1 MFFMHVAIFFIKLYF
16 VLELKCSPKKKKQ
29 AGFSKLS
36 NAKLTQGQ
44 TQRLLKAFDKTA

>member
-1 MFFMHVAIFFIKLYF
+1 MSQFFLKIKLYF
-16 VLELKCSPKKKKQ
+16 VLELKRSPKKIKNKQ
-29 AGFSKLS
+29 ADFLCKS